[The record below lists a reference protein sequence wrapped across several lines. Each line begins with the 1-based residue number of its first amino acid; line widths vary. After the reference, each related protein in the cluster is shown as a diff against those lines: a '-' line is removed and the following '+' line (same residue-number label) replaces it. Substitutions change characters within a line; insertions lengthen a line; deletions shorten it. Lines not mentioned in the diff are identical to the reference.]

1 MKMERQRQYKPIS
14 YWYNKEY
21 CNIVYVLYQSFTT
34 KDKSLLGKIHL
45 YEKSLRVFDGSNE
58 EDWSFISSF
67 MTDAYSPK
75 TVSYLQMSNEGN
87 YNQIKKHI
95 HDIIVNVSKD
105 EPQDYNIKQLLLHV
119 ESDSYQYAYTDV
131 KLLSISEIVKLIEMN
146 KLMSFKPGDLRN
158 SFYCGITN
166 DVDVRMEQHRTSDF
180 SIVDERV
187 CAYVCANVEVAKQ
200 VEGLLGEAGYD
211 IGGQNAAGNGA
222 AETSCI
228 VYFLKK
234 GKLM

>member
-1 MKMERQRQYKPIS
+1 MNIKRLDKPIS
-14 YWYNKEY
+14 YWYDKKD
-21 CNIVYVLYQSFTT
+21 CNIVSVLYQSFSDWNKVLLSKIQLQEESLVIYCGTT
-34 KDKSLLGKIHL
+34 EDK
-45 YEKSLRVFDGSNE
+45 
-58 EDWSFISSF
+58 SFISSF

-75 TVSYLQMSNEGN
+75 TVSYLQMGN
-87 YNQIKKHI
+87 GGNDNRIKKHI

-105 EPQDYNIKQLLLHV
+105 EPQDYDVKQLLLHI
-119 ESDSYQYAYTDV
+119 ESDNYQYTYTDV
-131 KLLSISEIVKLIEMN
+131 NLLSKNEIVELIEQNM
-146 KLMSFKPGDLRN
+146 LIDFESGDLKK

-166 DVDVRMEQHRTSDF
+166 DVDIRMEQHRTSNF
-180 SIVDERV
+180 SIADERV

-200 VEGLLGEAGYD
+200 VERLLGEAGYA

>member
-1 MKMERQRQYKPIS
+1 MKLKRLDKPIS
-14 YWYNKEY
+14 YWYDKKD
-21 CNIVYVLYQSFTT
+21 CNIVYVLYQSFSDW
-34 KDKSLLGKIHL
+34 DKVLLGKIQL
-45 YEKSLRVFDGSNE
+45 QKETLVIYCDTK
-58 EDWSFISSF
+58 EDESFISSF

-75 TVSYLQMSNEGN
+75 TVSYLQMGN
-87 YNQIKKHI
+87 GGNDNQIKKHI
-95 HDIIVNVSKD
+95 HDIIVNVSKV
-105 EPQDYNIKQLLLHV
+105 EPQNYDVKQLLLHI
-119 ESDSYQYAYTDV
+119 ESDKYQYTYTDV
-131 KLLSISEIVKLIEMN
+131 KLLSKNEIVELIEQNM
-146 KLMSFKPGDLRN
+146 LIDFKSGDLKK

-166 DVDVRMEQHRTSDF
+166 DVDIRMEQHRTSNF

-200 VEGLLGEAGYD
+200 VERLLGEAGYD

-222 AETSCI
+222 AESSCI

>member
-1 MKMERQRQYKPIS
+1 MKLKRLDKPIS
-14 YWYNKEY
+14 YWYDKKD
-21 CNIVYVLYQSFTT
+21 CNIVYVLYQSFSDW
-34 KDKSLLGKIHL
+34 DKVLLGKIQL
-45 YEKSLRVFDGSNE
+45 QKETLVIYCDTK
-58 EDWSFISSF
+58 EDERFISSF

-75 TVSYLQMSNEGN
+75 TVSYLQMGN
-87 YNQIKKHI
+87 GGNDNQIKKHI
-95 HDIIVNVSKD
+95 HDIIVNVSKV
-105 EPQDYNIKQLLLHV
+105 EPQNYDVKQLLLHI
-119 ESDSYQYAYTDV
+119 ERDKYQYTYTDV
-131 KLLSISEIVKLIEMN
+131 KLLSKNKIVELIEQNM
-146 KLMSFKPGDLRN
+146 LIDFKSGDLKK

-166 DVDVRMEQHRTSDF
+166 DVDIRMEQHRTSNF
-180 SIVDERV
+180 SIADERV

-200 VEGLLGEAGYD
+200 VERLLGEAGYD

>member
-1 MKMERQRQYKPIS
+1 MKIKRLDKPIS
-14 YWYNKEY
+14 YWYDKKD
-21 CNIVYVLYQSFTT
+21 CNIVYVLYQSFSDW
-34 KDKSLLGKIHL
+34 DKVLLGKIQL
-45 YEKSLRVFDGSNE
+45 QKETLVIYCDTK
-58 EDWSFISSF
+58 EDESFISSF

-75 TVSYLQMSNEGN
+75 TVSYLQMGNGGNE
-87 YNQIKKHI
+87 NQIKKHI
-95 HDIIVNVSKD
+95 HDIIVNVSKVELQNYD
-105 EPQDYNIKQLLLHV
+105 VKQLLLHI
-119 ESDSYQYAYTDV
+119 ESDKYQYTYTDV
-131 KLLSISEIVKLIEMN
+131 KLLSKIEIVELIEQNM
-146 KLMSFKPGDLRN
+146 LIDFKSGDLKK

-166 DVDVRMEQHRTSDF
+166 DVDIRMEQHRTSNF
-180 SIVDERV
+180 SIADERV

-200 VEGLLGEAGYD
+200 VEKLLGEAGYD

>member
-1 MKMERQRQYKPIS
+1 MKLKRLGKPIS
-14 YWYNKEY
+14 YWYDKKD
-21 CNIVYVLYQSFTT
+21 CNIVYVLYQSFSDW
-34 KDKSLLGKIHL
+34 DKVLLGKIQL
-45 YEKSLRVFDGSNE
+45 QKETLVIYCDTK
-58 EDWSFISSF
+58 EDESFISSF

-75 TVSYLQMSNEGN
+75 TVSYLQMGN
-87 YNQIKKHI
+87 GGNDNQIKKHI
-95 HDIIVNVSKD
+95 HDIIVNVSKV
-105 EPQDYNIKQLLLHV
+105 EPQNYDVKQLLLHI
-119 ESDSYQYAYTDV
+119 ESDKYQYTYTDV
-131 KLLSISEIVKLIEMN
+131 KLLSKNEIVELIEQNM
-146 KLMSFKPGDLRN
+146 LIDFKSGDLKK

-166 DVDVRMEQHRTSDF
+166 DVDIRMEQHRTSNF

-200 VEGLLGEAGYD
+200 VERLLGEAGYD

-222 AETSCI
+222 AESSCI

>member
-1 MKMERQRQYKPIS
+1 MKMKRLDRPIS
-14 YWYNKEY
+14 YWYDNKNS
-21 CNIVYVLYQSFTT
+21 NIVYVLYQSFTNLYKT
-34 KDKSLLGKIHL
+34 LLGKIHL
-45 YEKSLRVFDGSNE
+45 YEESLSVFAGSNK
-58 EDWSFISSF
+58 DDDRSFISSF
-67 MTDAYSPK
+67 MNDAYSHK
-75 TVSYLQMSNEGN
+75 TVSYLQMGN
-87 YNQIKKHI
+87 GGNDNQIKKHI
-95 HDIIVNVSKD
+95 HDIIVNVSKN
-105 EPQDYNIKQLLLHV
+105 EPQDYDVKQLLLHI
-119 ESDSYQYAYTDV
+119 ESGSYQYTYTDV
-131 KLLSISEIVKLIEMN
+131 GTLSISEIVKLIELN
-146 KLMSFKPGDLRN
+146 ILMSFKPGDLRN

-180 SIVDERV
+180 SIAEEHV

-211 IGGQNAAGNGA
+211 IGGQKAAGNGA

>member
-1 MKMERQRQYKPIS
+1 MKIKRLDKPIS
-14 YWYNKEY
+14 YWYDKKD
-21 CNIVYVLYQSFTT
+21 CNIVYVLYQSFSDW
-34 KDKSLLGKIHL
+34 DKVLLGKIQL
-45 YEKSLRVFDGSNE
+45 QKETLVIYCDTK
-58 EDWSFISSF
+58 EDESFISSF

-75 TVSYLQMSNEGN
+75 TVSYLQMGN
-87 YNQIKKHI
+87 GGNDNQIKKHI
-95 HDIIVNVSKD
+95 HDIIVNVSKVELQNYD
-105 EPQDYNIKQLLLHV
+105 VKQLLLHI
-119 ESDSYQYAYTDV
+119 ESDKYQYTYTDV
-131 KLLSISEIVKLIEMN
+131 KLLSKIEIVELIEQNM
-146 KLMSFKPGDLRN
+146 LIDFKSGDLKK

-166 DVDVRMEQHRTSDF
+166 DVDIRMEQHRTSNF
-180 SIVDERV
+180 SIADERV

-200 VEGLLGEAGYD
+200 VEKLLGEAGYD

>member
-1 MKMERQRQYKPIS
+1 MKIKRLDKPIS
-14 YWYNKEY
+14 YWYDKKD
-21 CNIVYVLYQSFTT
+21 CNIVYVLYQSFSDW
-34 KDKSLLGKIHL
+34 DKVLLGKIQL
-45 YEKSLRVFDGSNE
+45 PKETLVIYCDTK
-58 EDWSFISSF
+58 EDESFISSF

-75 TVSYLQMSNEGN
+75 TVSYLQMGN
-87 YNQIKKHI
+87 GGNDNQIKKHI
-95 HDIIVNVSKD
+95 HDIIVNVSKVELQNYD
-105 EPQDYNIKQLLLHV
+105 VKQLLLHI
-119 ESDSYQYAYTDV
+119 ESDKYQYTYTDV
-131 KLLSISEIVKLIEMN
+131 KLLSKIEIVELIEQNM
-146 KLMSFKPGDLRN
+146 LIDFKSGDLKK

-166 DVDVRMEQHRTSDF
+166 DVDIRMEQHRTSNF
-180 SIVDERV
+180 SIADERV

-200 VEGLLGEAGYD
+200 VEKLLGEAGYD

>member
-1 MKMERQRQYKPIS
+1 MKIKRLDKPIS
-14 YWYNKEY
+14 YWYDKKD
-21 CNIVYVLYQSFTT
+21 CNIVYVLYQSFSDW
-34 KDKSLLGKIHL
+34 DKVLLGKIQL
-45 YEKSLRVFDGSNE
+45 QKETLVIYCDTK
-58 EDWSFISSF
+58 EDESFISSF

-75 TVSYLQMSNEGN
+75 TVSYLQMGN
-87 YNQIKKHI
+87 GGNDNQIKKHI
-95 HDIIVNVSKD
+95 HDIIVNVSKVELQNYD
-105 EPQDYNIKQLLLHV
+105 VKQLLLHI
-119 ESDSYQYAYTDV
+119 ESDKYQYTYTDV
-131 KLLSISEIVKLIEMN
+131 KLLSKIEIVELIEQNM
-146 KLMSFKPGDLRN
+146 LIDFKSGDLKK

-166 DVDVRMEQHRTSDF
+166 DVDIRMEQHRTSNF
-180 SIVDERV
+180 SIADERV

-200 VEGLLGEAGYD
+200 VEKLLGESGYD

>member
-1 MKMERQRQYKPIS
+1 MLLAKIQLQ
-14 YWYNKEY
+14 KETLVIY
-21 CNIVYVLYQSFTT
+21 CDT
-34 KDKSLLGKIHL
+34 K
-45 YEKSLRVFDGSNE
+45 
-58 EDWSFISSF
+58 EDESFISSF

-75 TVSYLQMSNEGN
+75 TVSYLQMGN
-87 YNQIKKHI
+87 GGNDNQIKKHI
-95 HDIIVNVSKD
+95 HDIIVNVSKVELQNYD
-105 EPQDYNIKQLLLHV
+105 VKQLLLHI
-119 ESDSYQYAYTDV
+119 ESDKYQYTYTDV
-131 KLLSISEIVKLIEMN
+131 KLLLKNEIVELIDQNM
-146 KLMSFKPGDLRN
+146 LIDFKSGDLKK

-166 DVDVRMEQHRTSDF
+166 DVDIRMEQHRTSNF
-180 SIVDERV
+180 SIADERV

-200 VEGLLGEAGYD
+200 VEKLLGESGYD

>member
-1 MKMERQRQYKPIS
+1 MKLKRLDKPIS
-14 YWYNKEY
+14 YWYDKKD
-21 CNIVYVLYQSFTT
+21 CNIVYVLYQSFSDW
-34 KDKSLLGKIHL
+34 DKVLLGKIQL
-45 YEKSLRVFDGSNE
+45 QKETLVIYCDTK
-58 EDWSFISSF
+58 EDESFISSF

-75 TVSYLQMSNEGN
+75 TVSYLQMGN
-87 YNQIKKHI
+87 GGNDNQIKKHI
-95 HDIIVNVSKD
+95 HDIIVNVSKV
-105 EPQDYNIKQLLLHV
+105 EPQNYDVRQLLLHI
-119 ESDSYQYAYTDV
+119 ESDKHQYTYTDV
-131 KLLSISEIVKLIEMN
+131 KLLSKNEIVELIKQNM
-146 KLMSFKPGDLRN
+146 LIDFKSGDLKR

-166 DVDVRMEQHRTSDF
+166 DVDIRMEQHRTSNF

-200 VEGLLGEAGYD
+200 VERLLGEAGYD

-222 AETSCI
+222 AESSCI

>member
-1 MKMERQRQYKPIS
+1 MERLDKPIS
-14 YWYNKEY
+14 YWHDEKNS
-21 CNIVYVLYQSFTT
+21 NIVYVLYQSFTT

-45 YEKSLRVFDGSNE
+45 PEKSLRVFDGSNE
-58 EDWSFISSF
+58 EDWCFISSF

-75 TVSYLQMSNEGN
+75 TVSHLQMIKEGN
-87 YNQIKKHI
+87 YNQIKRHI
-95 HDIIVNVSKD
+95 HDIIVNVSKV

-119 ESDSYQYAYTDV
+119 ESDSYQYTYTDV
-131 KLLSISEIVKLIEMN
+131 KFLSISEIVKLIEMN
-146 KLMSFKPGDLRN
+146 IFMSFKPGDLRN

-180 SIVDERV
+180 PIVDERV
-187 CAYVCANVEVAKQ
+187 CAYVCENVEVAKQ
-200 VEGLLGEAGYD
+200 VEGLLGEAGHD

>member
-1 MKMERQRQYKPIS
+1 MLLAKIQLQ
-14 YWYNKEY
+14 KETLVIY
-21 CNIVYVLYQSFTT
+21 CDT
-34 KDKSLLGKIHL
+34 K
-45 YEKSLRVFDGSNE
+45 
-58 EDWSFISSF
+58 EDESFISSF

-75 TVSYLQMSNEGN
+75 TVSYLQMGN
-87 YNQIKKHI
+87 GWNDNQIKKHI
-95 HDIIVNVSKD
+95 HNIIVNVSKVELQNYD
-105 EPQDYNIKQLLLHV
+105 VKQLLLHI
-119 ESDSYQYAYTDV
+119 ESDKYQYTYTDV
-131 KLLSISEIVKLIEMN
+131 KLLLKNEIVELIDQNM
-146 KLMSFKPGDLRN
+146 LIDFKSGDLKK

-166 DVDVRMEQHRTSDF
+166 DVDIRMEQHRTSNF
-180 SIVDERV
+180 SIADERV

-200 VEGLLGEAGYD
+200 VEKLLGESGYD

>member
-1 MKMERQRQYKPIS
+1 MKIKRLDKPIS
-14 YWYNKEY
+14 YWYDEKNSD
-21 CNIVYVLYQSFTT
+21 IVYVLYQSFTT
-34 KDKSLLGKIHL
+34 FDKCLLGKIHL
-45 YEKSLRVFDGSNE
+45 YEESLSVFGGSNE
-58 EDWSFISSF
+58 DGRKFISSF

-75 TVSYLQMSNEGN
+75 TVSYLQMGN
-87 YNQIKKHI
+87 GGNDNQIKEHI
-95 HDIIVNVSKD
+95 HDIIVNVSKV
-105 EPQDYNIKQLLLHV
+105 EPQNYDVKQLLLHI
-119 ESDSYQYAYTDV
+119 ESDKYQYTYTDV
-131 KLLSISEIVKLIEMN
+131 KLLSKNEIVELIEQNM
-146 KLMSFKPGDLRN
+146 LIDFKSGDLKK

-166 DVDVRMEQHRTSDF
+166 DVDIRMEQHRTSNF
-180 SIVDERV
+180 SIADDRV

-200 VEGLLGEAGYD
+200 VERLLGEAGYD

>member
-1 MKMERQRQYKPIS
+1 MNLKRLDKPIS
-14 YWYNKEY
+14 YWYDKKD
-21 CNIVYVLYQSFTT
+21 CNIVYVLYQSFSDW
-34 KDKSLLGKIHL
+34 DKVLLGKIQL
-45 YEKSLRVFDGSNE
+45 QKETLVIYCDTK
-58 EDWSFISSF
+58 EDESFISSF

-75 TVSYLQMSNEGN
+75 TVSYLQMGN
-87 YNQIKKHI
+87 GGNDNQIKKHI
-95 HDIIVNVSKD
+95 HDIIVNVSKVELQNYD
-105 EPQDYNIKQLLLHV
+105 VKQLLLHI
-119 ESDSYQYAYTDV
+119 ESDKYQYTYTDV
-131 KLLSISEIVKLIEMN
+131 KLLLKNEIVELIDQNM
-146 KLMSFKPGDLRN
+146 LIDFKSGDLKK

-166 DVDVRMEQHRTSDF
+166 DVDIRMEQHRTSNF
-180 SIVDERV
+180 SIADERV

-200 VEGLLGEAGYD
+200 VEKLLGESGYD

>member
-1 MKMERQRQYKPIS
+1 MLAKIQLQ
-14 YWYNKEY
+14 KETLVIY
-21 CNIVYVLYQSFTT
+21 CDT
-34 KDKSLLGKIHL
+34 K
-45 YEKSLRVFDGSNE
+45 
-58 EDWSFISSF
+58 EDESFISSF

-75 TVSYLQMSNEGN
+75 TVSYLQMGN
-87 YNQIKKHI
+87 GGNDNQIKKHI
-95 HDIIVNVSKD
+95 HDIIVNVSKVELQNYD
-105 EPQDYNIKQLLLHV
+105 VKQLLLHI
-119 ESDSYQYAYTDV
+119 ESDKYQYTYTDV
-131 KLLSISEIVKLIEMN
+131 KLLLKNEIVELIDQNM
-146 KLMSFKPGDLRN
+146 LIDFKSGDLKK

-166 DVDVRMEQHRTSDF
+166 DVDIRMEQHRTSNF
-180 SIVDERV
+180 SIADERV

-200 VEGLLGEAGYD
+200 VEKLLGESGYD

>member
-1 MKMERQRQYKPIS
+1 MNIKRLDKPIS
-14 YWYNKEY
+14 YWYDKKD
-21 CNIVYVLYQSFTT
+21 CNIVSVLYQSFSDWNKVLLSKIQLQEESLVIYCGTT
-34 KDKSLLGKIHL
+34 EDK
-45 YEKSLRVFDGSNE
+45 
-58 EDWSFISSF
+58 SFISSF

-75 TVSYLQMSNEGN
+75 TVSYLQMGN
-87 YNQIKKHI
+87 GGNDNRIKKHI

-105 EPQDYNIKQLLLHV
+105 EPQDYDVKQLLLHI
-119 ESDSYQYAYTDV
+119 ESDNYQYTYTDV
-131 KLLSISEIVKLIEMN
+131 NLLSKNEIVELIEQNM
-146 KLMSFKPGDLRN
+146 LIDFESGDLKK

-166 DVDVRMEQHRTSDF
+166 DVDIRMEQHRTSNF
-180 SIVDERV
+180 SIADERV
-187 CAYVCANVEVAKQ
+187 CAYVCANVEVAKH
-200 VEGLLGEAGYD
+200 VERLLGEAGYD